1 MTKTL
6 FQKWLGLMKN
16 RAILIVYFSLWFCA
30 LTFYSEDALH
40 VQPSQVT
47 GYGFA
52 ILQAVMLSKFLL
64 IPEGLLPYGLIS
76 KRTEK
81 SALYLAIITRT
92 TFVSVATLCI
102 RYLVIGLEG
111 LLKGNGFIESM
122 SAFGQGDIKHILAT
136 LCMYWLIVL
145 PYMCYRFLIYLA
157 GDKDLA
163 TFLSERRAQS

>member
-1 MTKTL
+1 
-6 FQKWLGLMKN
+6 MKN

-40 VQPSQVT
+40 VQPSRVT

-52 ILQAVMLSKFLL
+52 ILQAVILSKFLL

-81 SALYLAIITRT
+81 AALYLAIIFRT

-102 RYLVIGLEG
+102 RYLVVGLEG
-111 LLKGNGFIESM
+111 LLKGNGFVASI
-122 SAFGQGDIKHILAT
+122 SAFGQGDIKHILAI

-145 PYMCYRFLIYLA
+145 PYMVYRFLIYLA
-157 GDKDLA
+157 GEKDLVI
-163 TFLSERRAQS
+163 FLTEIRVQR

>member
-1 MTKTL
+1 M
-6 FQKWLGLMKN
+6 
-16 RAILIVYFSLWFCA
+16 
-30 LTFYSEDALH
+30 
-40 VQPSQVT
+40 QPSQVT

-81 SALYLAIITRT
+81 TALYLAIITRT

-111 LLKGNGFIESM
+111 LLKGKGFIESM

-163 TFLSERRAQS
+163 TFLSERKAQS